1 MKNILSLF
9 TDANC
14 DGKIPLLIFEKNDN
28 EIKKITGI
36 VDMFK
41 MI

>member
-14 DGKIPLLIFEKNDN
+14 DGKIPLLIFDKNDN
-28 EIKKITGI
+28 EIKKKSPVLLTCL
-36 VDMFK
+36 K
-41 MI
+41 